1 MKRFYL
7 ALLVLAS
14 GLALAQTNDC
24 ASLSHQA
31 LEISGFNQ
39 EIDQGVALVSSE
51 SFVDQLSANK
61 SESDQFLSLYKPI
74 MQKNFKAED
83 LKRELQQ
90 RLTARCQ
97 ADQMTWVVDVMR
109 TPLISRMF
117 RLESEASAPESR
129 DKFRRYAELMKVAP
143 PTDERIASVRTLIAS
158 TGAPNLSV
166 DSMAT
171 VLRGLMTG
179 MGMAPKLI
187 AESQEQIEQQRAQL
201 KSQMEAQMETVML
214 FTYRTVPRTDLEN
227 YARALS
233 ADPLRWFFEEAKK
246 SFLEMME
253 EHSKAVGQDL
263 KEALTPKLNN

>member
-1 MKRFYL
+1 MKRLCL

-24 ASLSHQA
+24 SSLSRQA

-39 EIDQGVALVSSE
+39 EIDQGVALVSSD

-61 SESDQFLSLYKPI
+61 SESEQFLSLYKPI

-97 ADQMTWVVDVMR
+97 ADQMMWVVDVMR

-117 RLESEASAPESR
+117 RLESEAAAPQSS
-129 DKFRRYAELMKVAP
+129 DKLKKFAELLKVAP
-143 PTDERIASVRTLIAS
+143 PTDERIASVHALIAS
-158 TGAPNLSV
+158 TGALNLSV
-166 DSMAT
+166 DSMAM

-179 MGMAPKLI
+179 MGISPELI
-187 AESQEQIEQQRAQL
+187 AESQDQIEQQRAQL

-214 FTYRTVPRTDLEN
+214 FTYRTVRRSDLEN

-253 EHSKAVGQDL
+253 EHSRAVGKDL
-263 KEALTPKLNN
+263 KEALAPKINN